1 MRLMRVVI
9 HKRKHI
15 LRNSIMAMLAIV
27 GLLCGLRA
35 LTPMVFPQ
43 LDYISSLSQT
53 AVEPIWPDY
62 GSGAVGVVGSD
73 NILTQHGN
81 QSARPI
87 ASITKA
93 ITALVVLSSHPLN
106 DDEEGPNIVFTE
118 ADVEIYNKAVM
129 ADAAV
134 EPVKVGDY
142 VSERQ
147 AIEIMM
153 LPSACNYAE
162 TLAIWAYG
170 STSSYLTAA
179 NRWLSKNGLSQT
191 KVVDASG
198 LAPGNVST
206 PSDLIKLG
214 SLVLGSPSLASIV
227 ATKQTSL
234 KIVGDLINGNRLLGE
249 LGVNG
254 IKTGF
259 TDEAGACLLFSSVIE
274 VGDEKEVIVGV
285 LLGGKTSAE
294 VATDVAALLNSV
306 IDGFRSVKLISKG
319 QKFGSY
325 STYWGQKASLVASQ
339 DFTTAV
345 WSDTPISVRVNS
357 DGLLTLRDGEEAGT
371 VEVNIGGKIYSQ
383 TLLVAF

>member
-1 MRLMRVVI
+1 
-9 HKRKHI
+9 
-15 LRNSIMAMLAIV
+15 MLAVV
-27 GLLCGLRA
+27 GLLYGLRA
-35 LTPMVFPQ
+35 LTPTVFPQ

-106 DDEEGPNIVFTE
+106 NDEEGPNIVFTE
-118 ADVEIYNKAVM
+118 ADVEIYNKAVV

-134 EPVKVGDY
+134 QPVKVGDY

-259 TDEAGACLLFSSVIE
+259 TDEAGACLLFSSVIK

-285 LLGGKTSAE
+285 LLGGTTSAE

-306 IDGFRSVKLISKG
+306 MDGFRSVKLISKG

-325 STYWGQKASLVASQ
+325 STYWGQKANLVASQ

-345 WSDTPISVRVNS
+345 WSDTPISIRVNS
-357 DGLLTLRDGEEAGT
+357 GGLLTLRDGEEAGT
-371 VEVNIGGKIYSQ
+371 VDIDIDGKIYSQ